1 MQMTTDMTTT
11 SDRVKLQFGGQ
22 DSGIN
27 CVLDQIHTGC
37 IPAEEAELKA
47 SWICT
52 ISRSSDMIHEDI
64 CLMIPGHMPWK
75 GQPRTQCQP

>member
-1 MQMTTDMTTT
+1 MQMTTDMTRT

-47 SWICT
+47 S
-52 ISRSSDMIHEDI
+52 
-64 CLMIPGHMPWK
+64 
-75 GQPRTQCQP
+75 